1 MRKIRR
7 HFLLLGFPIFLTLA
21 SAAANPCSAQSGAPP
36 EPRDPAAQADSGA
49 ARDDRRGGPPGGLMQ
64 REDRKLVAQF
74 DKDGDKLLNSTERA
88 AARAFIKEEAAKNDT
103 ADGPRGQGSRPGGG
117 PPGSGGRRRDRSPPL
132 AGAKLQPADVVAYP
146 QSRLFDPTV
155 LRTFFFEVANADW
168 EAELTDFHGTDV
180 EVPALLSFDG
190 ASLPGVGVRF
200 RGASSYFMVPAGYK
214 RSLNVSADYSDS
226 KQRVLGAKTLNL
238 LNGNGDP
245 SFLSSVLYST
255 IARNYLPA
263 PQVNLVRVVING
275 ESWGVYCNAQ
285 QFDKDFL
292 AQWYPSGKGV
302 RWKVPGSPRGGGGL
316 AYEGEEL
323 SSYERLYEIKTDDK
337 KDAKKGWEALI
348 RLCRTLQQTPLE
360 ELEAALAPMLDI
372 DGVLRFLAVE
382 NATMNSDGYWT
393 RGSDFSLFM
402 DQAGVF
408 HVIPHDMNECF
419 QPIGAGARNRPS
431 LPLPA

>member
-1 MRKIRR
+1 
-7 HFLLLGFPIFLTLA
+7 
-21 SAAANPCSAQSGAPP
+21 
-36 EPRDPAAQADSGA
+36 
-49 ARDDRRGGPPGGLMQ
+49 
-64 REDRKLVAQF
+64 
-74 DKDGDKLLNSTERA
+74 
-88 AARAFIKEEAAKNDT
+88 
-103 ADGPRGQGSRPGGG
+103 
-117 PPGSGGRRRDRSPPL
+117 
-132 AGAKLQPADVVAYP
+132 
-146 QSRLFDPTV
+146 
-155 LRTFFFEVANADW
+155 
-168 EAELTDFHGTDV
+168 
-180 EVPALLSFDG
+180 
-190 ASLPGVGVRF
+190 
-200 RGASSYFMVPAGYK
+200 MVPAGYK

-419 QPIGAGARNRPS
+419 QPIGAGRGGPPGGGRGESSERTPPGATVDPLAGITDPKKPLISRLLAVPALRDRYLDYVAEIATRWLDWKALEPTVAEYAKLIEKDIETDTRKLESTQAFRQAVGLDPAPAPSAGEEPQRRTMSLREFVDARRKFLLEYEAIVKRKAAPVS
-431 LPLPA
+431 GR